1 VKMALE
7 PPRFDWYQ
15 GTVEMP
21 SDHLIDLATTVL
33 GDEHPVPAPARNG
46 YARGWEI
53 RKQGARSAV
62 VFEGGLHEYPHI
74 TASGEN
80 APPLANF
87 LRGSTHRHRVSRAD
101 VCVDTDSPGAFKS
114 LFKALRSISKEANLT
129 ATLMHNPDDGEAGA
143 TYYVGSK
150 TSEVRARLYEKGKQL
165 PEAERPHWVRF
176 EVQARPQRER
186 KSWTSQANEWDVLGS
201 AQWSRRFAAETLSA
215 ASTAPPTRS
224 ERVSDLEGALR
235 TLSAQY
241 GRRMLELLEHHG
253 GDVAAFGLEL
263 ALRAENGGR
272 LPEPAKGVI

>member
-1 VKMALE
+1 MKMALE

-21 SDHLIDLATTVL
+21 SDYLVDIATTVL
-33 GDEHPVPAPARNG
+33 GDERPVPAPARNG

-53 RKQGARSAV
+53 RKEGARAAV
-62 VFEGGLHEYPHI
+62 VYEGGIHEHPHI

-87 LRGSTHRHRVSRAD
+87 LRGSTAPHRVSRAD

-114 LFKALRSISKEANLT
+114 LFGALRTLTKDSGLT
-129 ATLMHNPDDGEAGA
+129 AVLMHNPDDGQAGA

-150 TSEVRARLYEKGKQL
+150 TSEVRARLYEKGKQM
-165 PEAERPHWVRF
+165 PDAERPDWVRF

-186 KSWTSQANEWDVLGS
+186 KSWTAQADEWDVLGS
-201 AQWSRRFAAETLSA
+201 AQWSRRFAIETLSA
-215 ASTAPPTRS
+215 AATAPPTRS

-235 TLSAQY
+235 TLGSQY

-263 ALRAENGGR
+263 ALRAQNGGR
-272 LPEPAKGVI
+272 LPESGEGVI

>member
-1 VKMALE
+1 MKIALE

-33 GDEHPVPAPARNG
+33 GDESPVPAPGRNG

-53 RKQGARSAV
+53 RKEGARSAIV
-62 VFEGGLHEYPHI
+62 YEGGIHDSPHVI
-74 TASGEN
+74 ATGEN

-87 LRGSTHRHRVSRAD
+87 LRRSTRSHRVSRAD
-101 VCVDTDSPGAFKS
+101 VCVDTDTPGAFKS
-114 LFKALRSISKEANLT
+114 LFTALRTISKDAGLT

-165 PEAERPHWVRF
+165 PEAERPNWVRF

-186 KSWTSQANEWDVLGS
+186 KSWTSEAGEWDVLGS
-201 AQWSRRFAAETLSA
+201 AQWSRRFAAETLSVA
-215 ASTAPPTRS
+215 ATAPPTRS

-241 GRRMLELLEHHG
+241 GRRMLELLEQHE
-253 GDVAAFGLEL
+253 GDVSSFGLEL
-263 ALRAENGGR
+263 VLRAQNGGR
-272 LPEPAKGVI
+272 LPTIEGVI

>member
-1 VKMALE
+1 VKIALE

-15 GTVEMP
+15 GTVEM
-21 SDHLIDLATTVL
+21 SSKHLIDLATTEL

-53 RKQGARSAV
+53 RKEGSRSAV
-62 VFEGGLHEYPHI
+62 VYEGGIHEYPHVVA
-74 TASGEN
+74 TGEN

-87 LRGSTHRHRVSRAD
+87 LRRSPRNHRVSRAD
-101 VCVDTDSPGAFKS
+101 VCVDTDTPGAFKS
-114 LFKALRSISKEANLT
+114 LFTALRSISRDAGLT
-129 ATLMHNPDDGEAGA
+129 ATLMHNPDDGQAGA

-165 PEAERPHWVRF
+165 PDAKRPHWVRF

-186 KSWTSQANEWDVLGS
+186 KSWTAEAAEWDVLGS
-201 AQWSRRFAAETLSA
+201 AQWSRRFASETLA
-215 ASTAPPTRS
+215 VASTAPPTRS

-241 GRRMLELLEHHG
+241 GRRMLELLEHHS
-253 GDVAAFGLEL
+253 GDVASFGLEL
-263 ALRAENGGR
+263 ALRAQNGGR
-272 LPEPAKGVI
+272 LPEAERG